1 METMTIPV
9 SEDILSAANM
19 SKDEMAAAMSRD
31 YAIKMFAEGRLTMTQ
46 SANLCGMN
54 IFDFLDAL
62 ARAGV
67 PAAVSEA
74 EDLEKELAYFRTFS
88 GFAASFILLYFRFPL
103 PAHIEV
109 GEGVTM
115 PGNTLNTNQH
125 TARQSHAVCCSHKVF
140 IFGFLSSFPVLAS

>member
-1 METMTIPV
+1 MIGNMETMTIPV

-62 ARAGV
+62 AGAGV
-67 PAAVSEA
+67 PAADSEA
-74 EDLEKELAYFRTFS
+74 EDLEKELAYF
-88 GFAASFILLYFRFPL
+88 
-103 PAHIEV
+103 
-109 GEGVTM
+109 
-115 PGNTLNTNQH
+115 
-125 TARQSHAVCCSHKVF
+125 K
-140 IFGFLSSFPVLAS
+140 